1 MPQAKLVAFDRRD
14 NPQSRFNVPG
24 LPKTTQ
30 LISKTEFELQI
41 KKLAKSVSLPV
52 DRALDISFK
61 HPHEFNTEDVDS
73 ALFHKQLWDSLHEQR
88 EQQKD
93 SLLAEIEA
101 KKTENT
107 QEETLGSLV
116 KIYLET
122 IDTEVSV
129 RRLELLQQITGQFLD
144 HFGADTLVSD
154 FDGDMTAFRN
164 KIKHSLAKNTLV
176 LRIAGLKA
184 FTRHYSVSK
193 HFKGKDFVWG
203 CCKKVKPEKKPFSD
217 KELEAILAGV
227 SSNNHERYYYFALYA
242 GFRAEEIQNIQL
254 KHFFLEGSE
263 QMPEPHILIP
273 KQKSGRKNQRYPLL
287 PQLVE
292 FLKRDLSRRSSR
304 EVYFLDNSF
313 GKQAWETRHGLS
325 QAIKQMIVKAGVEG
339 KSAHTFRHTFCNK
352 ILLQTKDIYLV
363 SKAMRHS
370 CVQVTEEYLSEEIQ
384 ELGIAERLTKITF

>member
-14 NPQSRFNVPG
+14 NPQSRFNIPG

-30 LISKTEFELQI
+30 LISRTEFELQI
-41 KKLAKSVSLPV
+41 KKLANEVPLPV
-52 DRALDISFK
+52 DRALQIGYE
-61 HPHEFNTEDVDS
+61 HPYAFVTDDVKS

-93 SLLAEIEA
+93 SLLAELES
-101 KKTENT
+101 KKTEST

-203 CCKKVKPEKKPFSD
+203 CCKKVKPEKQPFSD

-287 PQLVE
+287 PQLVK

>member
-203 CCKKVKPEKKPFSD
+203 CCKKVKPEKQPFSD

>member
-14 NPQSRFNVPG
+14 NPQSRFNIPG

-41 KKLAKSVSLPV
+41 RKLASKAMLTT
-52 DRALDISFK
+52 DRALEISFK
-61 HPHEFNTEDVDS
+61 HPNEYAPKDVKS
-73 ALFHKQLWDSLHEQR
+73 ALFHKELWDSLHEQR

-93 SLLAEIEA
+93 FLLAELES
-101 KKTENT
+101 KKAGVTE
-107 QEETLGSLV
+107 EKTLGDLV

-122 IDTEVSV
+122 VDTEVSV
-129 RRLELLQQITGQFLD
+129 RRLVLLKQILGQFLD
-144 HFGADTLVSD
+144 HFGEKTLVSD
-154 FDGDMTAFRN
+154 FDGDFTSFRN
-164 KIKHSLAKNTLV
+164 KIKHTLAKNTLV

-203 CCKKVKPEKKPFSD
+203 CCKKEKPEKQPFSD
-217 KELEAILAGV
+217 EELKAILA
-227 SSNNHERYYYFALYA
+227 NAKTKNHERYYYVGLYA

-254 KHFFLEGSE
+254 KHFFLEGNE
-263 QMPEPHILIP
+263 IMPEPHILIP

-292 FLKRDLSRRSSR
+292 YLKKDLSRRSSR

-325 QAIKQMIVKAGVEG
+325 QAIKKMILSADIEG

-384 ELGIAERLTKITF
+384 ELGIAERLTKIKF

>member
-14 NPQSRFNVPG
+14 NPQSRFNIPG

-30 LISKTEFELQI
+30 LISRTEFELQI
-41 KKLAKSVSLPV
+41 KKLAKEVPLPV
-52 DRALDISFK
+52 DRALQIGYE
-61 HPHEFNTEDVDS
+61 HPYAFVTDDVKS

-93 SLLAEIEA
+93 SLLAELES
-101 KKTENT
+101 KKTEST
-107 QEETLGSLV
+107 QEATLGSLV

-203 CCKKVKPEKKPFSD
+203 CCKKVKPEKQPFSD

-287 PQLVE
+287 PQLVK

-304 EVYFLDNSF
+304 EVYYLDNSF

>member
-52 DRALDISFK
+52 DRALQIGYE
-61 HPHEFNTEDVDS
+61 HPYAFVTEDVNS

-93 SLLAEIEA
+93 FLLAELES
-101 KKTENT
+101 KKAGGTDDP
-107 QEETLGSLV
+107 TLGDLV

-122 IDTEVSV
+122 VDTEVSV
-129 RRLELLQQITGQFLD
+129 RRLELVKQILGQFLD
-144 HFGADTLVSD
+144 HFGEKTLVSN
-154 FDGDMTAFRN
+154 FDGELTAFRN
-164 KIKHSLAKNTLV
+164 KIKHKLAKNTLV
-176 LRIAGLKA
+176 LRIATLKA

-203 CCKKVKPEKKPFSD
+203 CCKKVKPEKQPFSD
-217 KELEAILAGV
+217 KELKAVLA
-227 SSNNHERYYYFALYA
+227 NAKTKNHERYYYVGLYA

-254 KHFFLEGSE
+254 KHFFLEGNE
-263 QMPEPHILIP
+263 IMPEPHILIP

-292 FLKRDLSRRSSR
+292 YLKKDLSRRSSR

-325 QAIKQMIVKAGVEG
+325 QAIKQMIVRAGIEG